1 MASVNLIKNVD
12 LNQVAT
18 GHSTSTTNEPTAA
31 SFLDHAFMT
40 GNNFCSHSSDGG
52 ETWTFVDPHREFPD
66 SAGGFGDPKVLH
78 DRMRNLWILVFQSDD
93 INGANFFCLAVSTS
107 GSPGPGNWTSWV
119 FTPDQFDSTWA
130 THVMFDRPDIATSNN
145 NLYLTYTV
153 ARDRTPFGS
162 LVIKFPLRHL
172 ANLNPAS
179 IFYFTEHGALC
190 LTRGATTDMYFM
202 AANTENPLTI
212 FRLPDAE
219 DAVMTS
225 FRVSPRGEWAGSL
238 TGGSFSSPGP
248 GGAEWLAQLDSRPM
262 AGWITGSRVGFLWS
276 ALPTN
281 ARPQPWL
288 KAMVVD
294 TNTQAVVLEPDIFTL
309 EVAWAYPST
318 FPNVNGRVGI
328 SLFYG
333 GGGVKHPVH
342 VVGFLE
348 GVNWVFAATRASTHE
363 PFTGRWGDY
372 CGCETHH
379 PDATEWVAAGYTLQG
394 GSSLNAVE
402 PVYARFGVGP

>member
-1 MASVNLIKNVD
+1 
-12 LNQVAT
+12 
-18 GHSTSTTNEPTAA
+18 
-31 SFLDHAFMT
+31 
-40 GNNFCSHSSDGG
+40 
-52 ETWTFVDPHREFPD
+52 
-66 SAGGFGDPKVLH
+66 
-78 DRMRNLWILVFQSDD
+78 
-93 INGANFFCLAVSTS
+93 
-107 GSPGPGNWTSWV
+107 
-119 FTPDQFDSTWA
+119 
-130 THVMFDRPDIATSNN
+130 
-145 NLYLTYTV
+145 
-153 ARDRTPFGS
+153 
-162 LVIKFPLRHL
+162 
-172 ANLNPAS
+172 
-179 IFYFTEHGALC
+179 
-190 LTRGATTDMYFM
+190 
-202 AANTENPLTI
+202 
-212 FRLPDAE
+212 
-219 DAVMTS
+219 
-225 FRVSPRGEWAGSL
+225 
-238 TGGSFSSPGP
+238 
-248 GGAEWLAQLDSRPM
+248 M

-281 ARPQPWL
+281 GRPQPWL

-318 FPNVNGRVGI
+318 CPNVNGRVGI

-402 PVYARFGVGP
+402 PVYARFGVAP